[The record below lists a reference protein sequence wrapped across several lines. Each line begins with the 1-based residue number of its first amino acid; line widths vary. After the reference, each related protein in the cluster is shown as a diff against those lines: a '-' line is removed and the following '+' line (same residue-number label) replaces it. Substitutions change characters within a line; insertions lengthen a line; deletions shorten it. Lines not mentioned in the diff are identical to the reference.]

1 MLVEEEQMLV
11 EKLHILGGEQ
21 LCILGGEK
29 LCILGGEKL
38 SQKICQRR
46 KNDKYEV

>member
-11 EKLHILGGEQ
+11 EKLHILGEEQ

>member
-29 LCILGGEKL
+29 L